1 MLLRRGRPY
10 HRKNNISSK
19 VKPIQYLAALSPP
32 LGRPLPTEEQSALTR
47 FSAQIHFSVIVPCY
61 NDGPHLGRCLESIV
75 VQTHPAEVIIV
86 VDDGSEDSTQEVCAD
101 YAERLGAGFI
111 YHYQENAGVS
121 AARNQGI
128 ELARANYL
136 VFVDADD
143 ELAPEALSRY
153 ASSIQETIEDAGQP
167 QWLIANSQW
176 ERDERIKSRSVVLPP
191 DKPRRFKSFLD
202 KELHLGNI
210 SNMCFAKSAFEQ
222 NMFPT
227 DLRFGEDTVVFAIL
241 LTKVEPLLVPHT
253 LALAHRR
260 EDSLRRQATLNDLI
274 ASQVHSKIFEHA
286 QLPPSYQRFRARH
299 WARNSRSIMRRA
311 YREGEHEVV
320 RHWYKEMLR
329 SRPWYVL
336 DVRLLLRF
344 LQATFRL
351 RN

>member
-1 MLLRRGRPY
+1 
-10 HRKNNISSK
+10 
-19 VKPIQYLAALSPP
+19 
-32 LGRPLPTEEQSALTR
+32 
-47 FSAQIHFSVIVPCY
+47 
-61 NDGPHLGRCLESIV
+61 
-75 VQTHPAEVIIV
+75 
-86 VDDGSEDSTQEVCAD
+86 
-101 YAERLGAGFI
+101 
-111 YHYQENAGVS
+111 
-121 AARNQGI
+121 
-128 ELARANYL
+128 
-136 VFVDADD
+136 
-143 ELAPEALSRY
+143 
-153 ASSIQETIEDAGQP
+153 
-167 QWLIANSQW
+167 
-176 ERDERIKSRSVVLPP
+176 
-191 DKPRRFKSFLD
+191 
-202 KELHLGNI
+202 
-210 SNMCFAKSAFEQ
+210 
-222 NMFPT
+222 MFPT